1 MGELS
6 VPVCSRE
13 DHMLLVS
20 VMYPSKPGSSFDRDY
35 YLQKHMP
42 LVKER
47 WGPMGLENVQVVRGI
62 DIADGRPQPYQVMA
76 LLTFRSMA
84 DFQAAADAH
93 GQELFGDIPN
103 FSNVQPVVQIS
114 ETMG

>member
-1 MGELS
+1 MRDALS
-6 VPVCSRE
+6 VGVFQE

-20 VMYPSKPGSSFDRDY
+20 VMYPSKPGSSFDHDY
-35 YLQKHMP
+35 YLRKHMP

-62 DIADGRPQPYQVMA
+62 DAPEGRQQPFQVIA
-76 LLTFRSMA
+76 LLTFRSLA

-103 FSNVQPVVQIS
+103 FSNLQPVVQIS
-114 ETMG
+114 EPIG